1 MNSKYVLLGGLYF
14 VQGMPY
20 GLQSGLLP
28 IYLRSV
34 GLSFSKISLAKML
47 YLPWILKMLWAPLV
61 DQYHTKQTWL
71 VLSMS
76 GLVLACLACATM
88 SPETNFLPVA
98 AMLLLMNFFA
108 SVQDIAVD
116 GVAIGLLWQD
126 EIGYGNTIQV
136 VAYKLGSVLAGGG
149 LLTLMHL
156 LGWGVLFLL
165 LAIIYLL
172 AILYVWSA
180 PELWLTLG
188 RPSQDGQPRTRT
200 FNPWRIL
207 QELLRVPGTLWT
219 TGFVF
224 LYKLGEQGTTTMFPL
239 FLLDHGFST
248 QQLGFW
254 NGVVAMVF
262 SITGSSLGG
271 QLMSKQ
277 SLRACP
283 GSMTNHQDQRTVD
296 HSPLDTGQP
305 SESARME
312 FLWHLLMVIG
322 ILEGTGVSQECTA
335 QPGAW
340 NLALRCPATQS
351 STLKEYGPVKA
362 GAGNA
367 VDGKCDGILDHDSC
381 THTEQETEPWWNVDL
396 DSRHS
401 VSTVIVKNREDCCGE
416 RIKGA
421 QIHVGDS
428 KAGHGKD
435 DPMCGTVTDTRL
447 GSVSTIAC
455 NGLKGRYVTI
465 IIPGRRGILT
475 LCEVEVIAQGCP
487 LSPVGKELA
496 QCEWKL
502 IPFYVL
508 PHSLLP
514 QPLPSE
520 TAETLGHSSLPTADL
535 GRGSSWQGQ
544 MGEVPSEHLAP
555 SLPWGDQLQ
564 LGMGRGGAER
574 LTQNLALGRLATQ
587 SSTLKEYGS
596 VKAGAGNAVDGKR
609 DGILDHDSCTHT
621 EQETEPWWN
630 VDLDSRHS
638 VSTVIVK
645 NREDC
650 CGERIKGAQIHVGDS
665 KAGHGKDDPICGTIT
680 DTTPGSLS
688 TICCNGMEGRYV
700 TITIPDREEYLTL
713 CEVEV
718 YGTPVGDC

>member
-1 MNSKYVLLGGLYF
+1 
-14 VQGMPY
+14 
-20 GLQSGLLP
+20 
-28 IYLRSV
+28 
-34 GLSFSKISLAKML
+34 
-47 YLPWILKMLWAPLV
+47 
-61 DQYHTKQTWL
+61 
-71 VLSMS
+71 
-76 GLVLACLACATM
+76 
-88 SPETNFLPVA
+88 
-98 AMLLLMNFFA
+98 
-108 SVQDIAVD
+108 
-116 GVAIGLLWQD
+116 
-126 EIGYGNTIQV
+126 
-136 VAYKLGSVLAGGG
+136 
-149 LLTLMHL
+149 
-156 LGWGVLFLL
+156 
-165 LAIIYLL
+165 
-172 AILYVWSA
+172 
-180 PELWLTLG
+180 
-188 RPSQDGQPRTRT
+188 
-200 FNPWRIL
+200 
-207 QELLRVPGTLWT
+207 
-219 TGFVF
+219 
-224 LYKLGEQGTTTMFPL
+224 
-239 FLLDHGFST
+239 
-248 QQLGFW
+248 
-254 NGVVAMVF
+254 
-262 SITGSSLGG
+262 
-271 QLMSKQ
+271 
-277 SLRACP
+277 
-283 GSMTNHQDQRTVD
+283 MTNHQDQRTVD

-487 LSPVGKELA
+487 LSPVA
-496 QCEWKL
+496 
-502 IPFYVL
+502 
-508 PHSLLP
+508 
-514 QPLPSE
+514 
-520 TAETLGHSSLPTADL
+520 
-535 GRGSSWQGQ
+535 
-544 MGEVPSEHLAP
+544 
-555 SLPWGDQLQ
+555 
-564 LGMGRGGAER
+564 
-574 LTQNLALGRLATQ
+574 QNLALGRLATQ